1 MTLLR
6 SAFVLAAL
14 LPLTALAD
22 PPPWAGHGHGHEGKQ
37 EYWDGNCK
45 VERKWHHGEM
55 HEKRKCRA
63 PAPAAVYVPAPQ
75 PVYVAP
81 PPVVVQPAPVVV
93 QPVPVIEPGLVIQGT
108 VRLK

>member
-6 SAFVLAAL
+6 SAFILAAL
-14 LPLTALAD
+14 AIPFAAFAD
-22 PPPWAGHGHGHEGKQ
+22 RDGHGHGHGGKQ

-55 HEKRKCRA
+55 HEKRKCRG
-63 PAPAAVYVPAPQ
+63 PAPAAVYVAPPQ

-81 PPVVVQPAPVVV
+81 APVVVQPAPVFV
-93 QPVPVIEPGLVIQGT
+93 QPAIEPGLVIQGT